1 MYYFRYILLFYLIIS
16 APRYVLYFNWNVFLP
31 EKIILEFIILFYVFL
46 VSRVKVQIKP
56 SHVSILKYLALFSFY
71 ILALSLGID
80 TLKRISIVLFIYVYM
95 KTRSVTPVALLLLL
109 TIASSIFFFKEDRGG
124 FYGSGLFSAAVVEF
138 GQNLTVWGLFL
149 MVTIFR
155 KIKNPYLWVFFF
167 LEILILFYFR
177 MELPEFHVYYINEI
191 SSSGFGFGFVF
202 IPFILLLSKFIMRSD
217 WMWGVERTGL
227 DNDLMSNIIFTDFNF
242 SATVLRFFSPL
253 KFPFEYYLD
262 WKLWES
268 WEIGRTLSESIRG
281 FGSYNIDAS
290 SWLFFSIAN
299 SLEGVIFL
307 ITFIS
312 IIMFSI
318 VILIKSRIFCNSRGD
333 LTNILKLLLVLFSI
347 SIAYVDRDLKIIFLV
362 SLLVIVRYFLLMTVQ
377 NKINSNH
384 YTRLNNN

>member
-1 MYYFRYILLFYLIIS
+1 MTYYFRYILLFYLIIS

-46 VSRVKVQIKP
+46 VSRVKVQINP
-56 SHVSILKYLALFSFY
+56 SHGDILKYLALFSFY

-80 TLKRISIVLFIYVYM
+80 TLKRISILLFVYYYL
-95 KTRSVTPVALLLLL
+95 KTKSVTPVVLLLLL
-109 TIASSIFFFKEDRGG
+109 TVVFSWFFHTEGRGV
-124 FYGSGLFSAAVVEF
+124 FYGDGLFQIAIVEF
-138 GQNLTVWGLFL
+138 GQNLTVWGLFF
-149 MVTIFR
+149 MVVFFR
-155 KIKNPYLWVFFF
+155 KNMNPYLWMFFF

-177 MELPEFHVYYINEI
+177 MELQDFHLYYRENIY
-191 SSSGFGFGFVF
+191 SSGSIFLPVV
-202 IPFILLLSKFIMRSD
+202 LLLSKFIMRAD
-217 WMWGVERTGL
+217 WMWGVERAGL
-227 DNDLMSNIIFTDFNF
+227 DNDLLSNAIFTDFNF

-253 KFPFEYYLD
+253 KFPFEYYLN
-262 WKLWES
+262 WELWES

-299 SLEGVIFL
+299 SFEGVIFL

-312 IIMFSI
+312 IITFSI
-318 VILIKSRIFCNSRGD
+318 VILNKSRIFRTSRGD

-362 SLLVIVRYFLLMTVQ
+362 SLLVIVRYTLLKAVQ
-377 NKINSNH
+377 TQISPNH
-384 YTRLNNN
+384 HKRLDK